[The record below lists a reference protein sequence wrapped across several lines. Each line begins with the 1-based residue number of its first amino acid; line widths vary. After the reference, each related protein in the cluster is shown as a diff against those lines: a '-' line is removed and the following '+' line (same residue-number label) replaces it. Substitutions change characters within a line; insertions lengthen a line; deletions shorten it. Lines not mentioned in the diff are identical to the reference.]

1 MYSDNE
7 KKFYIIL
14 NRNHEPA
21 TLFNASCHLT
31 AGITDLIEQR
41 EFHHYSSSLD
51 GVSANMSHYPIV
63 ILQAKNSSQ
72 LSNLILKCKEEGVLS
87 NFFTTTMLSHSAEQQ
102 IADTANTPYEQLDFV
117 AVALYGDTEQ
127 LKPLTKKFSVY
138 R

>member
-1 MYSDNE
+1 MT
-7 KKFYIIL
+7 
-14 NRNHEPA
+14 PA
-21 TLFNASCHLT
+21 RT
-31 AGITDLIEQR
+31 
-41 EFHHYSSSLD
+41 
-51 GVSANMSHYPIV
+51 
-63 ILQAKNSSQ
+63 KNSSQ

-117 AVALYGDTEQ
+117 AVALYGDAEQ